1 MRTVGLET
9 ETERSAGQTPG
20 GTLIHGVKGSQSSG
34 FGYLMPPSG
43 GVPGTSDRFKTPQW
57 SRDSLDGSGI
67 PGVLGPR
74 CL

>member
-9 ETERSAGQTPG
+9 ETGRSAGQTPG

-43 GVPGTSDRFKTPQW
+43 GSKHHSGPGTRWMDQVSQVSW
-57 SRDSLDGSGI
+57 GL
-67 PGVLGPR
+67 GV
-74 CL
+74 CDC